1 MRCARRI
8 SLAVAIC
15 ISSAGFAVGARPEI
29 EPPDA
34 GRVREI
40 AAMLPDRP
48 TGLGRPI
55 TDRAAWGS
63 PGIRENMGDVV
74 ATAERL
80 MAEPVPEASDDL
92 FLEFSK
98 TGNRTRYQEVMAK
111 RRARLDA
118 FVLAECVE
126 NKGRFIQPFVD
137 TLRTISKEATW
148 LYPAHDPSLRNFKGE
163 TIDIDLGS
171 VAVAWTLATADW
183 VLGDKLPGEA
193 RTLSRQQL
201 ELRIFKPFKDMVEAR
216 RPANWWLTGKNN
228 WNSVCLAGVTGSAL
242 ALIESRDERAYYVVA
257 AEALSKHFVSGIPA
271 DGYCTEGVGYW
282 NYGFGNYI
290 LLAETVLQATGGKL
304 DLLTGEHVKRIALYG
319 LHIAIAP
326 GVCPAFADCSVDA
339 RPSAFLVDYIARRWG
354 RPVPPGLSEPRPW
367 SSMPLYWVM
376 ACAFPNSVSDRPKP
390 QQGALADRTWFDEG
404 GVLIGRPTSRKEC
417 RLAAAMKGGNNAE
430 QHNHNDVGSYL
441 VVVDG
446 RAVLIDPGSEV
457 YTRRTFSERR
467 YESKVLNS
475 FGHPVPIVAGKL
487 QRPGPD
493 ARGRV
498 LEMQFADSAETL
510 VLDIKS
516 AYDVPEIEKLE
527 RTFVYSREEEGSL
540 TVTDEVV
547 FSQPRTFGTA
557 LVTFGTWRPEL
568 PGGLTIEDGGGAV
581 NVEIHCDGGEIAVQA
596 EEIHEDLLA
605 KRTPT
610 RIGLNFKEPIK
621 SGRISVVITPTREK

>member
-1 MRCARRI
+1 M
-8 SLAVAIC
+8 
-15 ISSAGFAVGARPEI
+15 
-29 EPPDA
+29 
-34 GRVREI
+34 
-40 AAMLPDRP
+40 
-48 TGLGRPI
+48 
-55 TDRAAWGS
+55 
-63 PGIRENMGDVV
+63 
-74 ATAERL
+74 
-80 MAEPVPEASDDL
+80 
-92 FLEFSK
+92 
-98 TGNRTRYQEVMAK
+98 
-111 RRARLDA
+111 
-118 FVLAECVE
+118 
-126 NKGRFIQPFVD
+126 
-137 TLRTISKEATW
+137 
-148 LYPAHDPSLRNFKGE
+148 
-163 TIDIDLGS
+163 
-171 VAVAWTLATADW
+171 
-183 VLGDKLPGEA
+183 
-193 RTLSRQQL
+193 
-201 ELRIFKPFKDMVEAR
+201 
-216 RPANWWLTGKNN
+216 
-228 WNSVCLAGVTGSAL
+228 
-242 ALIESRDERAYYVVA
+242 
-257 AEALSKHFVSGIPA
+257 
-271 DGYCTEGVGYW
+271 
-282 NYGFGNYI
+282 
-290 LLAETVLQATGGKL
+290 
-304 DLLTGEHVKRIALYG
+304 
-319 LHIAIAP
+319 
-326 GVCPAFADCSVDA
+326 
-339 RPSAFLVDYIARRWG
+339 
-354 RPVPPGLSEPRPW
+354 
-367 SSMPLYWVM
+367 
-376 ACAFPNSVSDRPKP
+376 
-390 QQGALADRTWFDEG
+390 
-404 GVLIGRPTSRKEC
+404 IGRPTSRKEC